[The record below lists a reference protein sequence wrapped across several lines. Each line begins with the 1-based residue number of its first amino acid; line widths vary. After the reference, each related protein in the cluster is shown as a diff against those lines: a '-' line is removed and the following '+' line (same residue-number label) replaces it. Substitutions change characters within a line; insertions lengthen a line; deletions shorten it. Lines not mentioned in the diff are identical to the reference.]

1 MRLRHLV
8 VEDLLVLRRSY
19 NDGVSATPF
28 SAPVCARLTMSRGP
42 RFLYDRRNAD
52 CDGVSVRLVAVI
64 VDSEPTRCKKGSWW
78 DGDRHGFRSALSRL
92 AWCLRSRE
100 ERTSVGSFAHANL
113 RSRVSR
119 GRCLSEECIFW

>member
-64 VDSEPTRCKKGSWW
+64 VDSELTRCKKGFRW
-78 DGDRHGFRSALSRL
+78 DGDRHGFRNALL
-92 AWCLRSRE
+92 WLGTDACGRE
-100 ERTSVGSFAHANL
+100 RRAN
-113 RSRVSR
+113 VSR
-119 GRCLSEECIFW
+119 FVCTCQSSITCESRPLLY

>member
-64 VDSEPTRCKKGSWW
+64 VDSELTRRKKGSWR
-78 DGDRHGFRSALSRL
+78 DSYRHALCDVAPGMEGRK
-92 AWCLRSRE
+92 RGQGP
-100 ERTSVGSFAHANL
+100 RTFVWSVSFTFHM
-113 RSRVSR
+113 
-119 GRCLSEECIFW
+119 SEVVAE